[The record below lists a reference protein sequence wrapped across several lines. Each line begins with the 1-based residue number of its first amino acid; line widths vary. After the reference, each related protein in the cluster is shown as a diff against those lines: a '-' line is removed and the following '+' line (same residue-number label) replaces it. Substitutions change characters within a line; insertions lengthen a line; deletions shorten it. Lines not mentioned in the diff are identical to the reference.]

1 MFTELHYILNGVQ
14 WRQHFLVV
22 FFLVDKYISPKNR
35 GSLIPRILVLTLS
48 PPPPCIPDQTVSTG
62 DAEESER
69 VKVARELAET
79 ERRYC
84 GTLWTIQDTFA
95 EPLAAAEV
103 VTAEEIRSA
112 DSRGRWGRMV
122 VPG

>member
-1 MFTELHYILNGVQ
+1 MS
-14 WRQHFLVV
+14 
-22 FFLVDKYISPKNR
+22 ISPKKSR
-35 GSLIPRILVLTLS
+35 IPDTQDTRTHPQPS
-48 PPPPCIPDQTVSTG
+48 PCIPEQTVSTG